1 MGRTGLCLCPCP
13 IPYLSLPRRPTASG
27 LCPSGNTGH
36 PSPIAWAKPPSPKG
50 ATVSRGS
57 GYNPAEPQCGSG
69 KAVPGGGRRT
79 DQGTSL
85 GPGVALG
92 RAAWYQG
99 VVGGGGSGALRR
111 GSQEEDGRS
120 VADGRAGRVGVIRFY
135 FGPGCLS
142 TSAEHLVRR
151 GRAKANW
158 QLRSQSL
165 FQSPGVGKTGTEG
178 QQVAELGVRAAEEL
192 SPLPEATTPAS
203 FLCALACSQSLA
215 GEKPETPPH
224 MHPQSLRSLLVSGS
238 RVWRLIVSPELFVR
252 HSLSARYKPHL
263 VLRVG

>member
-1 MGRTGLCLCPCP
+1 MWLRLGSAWRGQED
-13 IPYLSLPRRPTASG
+13 RP
-27 LCPSGNTGH
+27 GH
-36 PSPIAWAKPPSPKG
+36 FTRAW
-50 ATVSRGS
+50 
-57 GYNPAEPQCGSG
+57 
-69 KAVPGGGRRT
+69 
-79 DQGTSL
+79 
-85 GPGVALG
+85 
-92 RAAWYQG
+92 
-99 VVGGGGSGALRR
+99 GGSGAGSLVSGSGGR
-111 GSQEEDGRS
+111 GRKWSIKEGAQEEDGRS
-120 VADGRAGRVGVIRFY
+120 VADGRAGRAGVIRFY

-151 GRAKANW
+151 SRAEANW
-158 QLRSQSL
+158 QLGSQSL
-165 FQSPGVGKTGTEG
+165 FQSPGVEQTGTEG

-215 GEKPETPPH
+215 GEKPETLPR